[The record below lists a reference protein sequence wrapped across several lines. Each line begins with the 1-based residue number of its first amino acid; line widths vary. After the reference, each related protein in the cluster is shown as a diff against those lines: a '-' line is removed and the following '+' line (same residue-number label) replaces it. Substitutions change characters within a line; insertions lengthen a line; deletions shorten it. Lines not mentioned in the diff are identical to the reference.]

1 MKLEP
6 EDLQLASR
14 DLDSSQPWL
23 DSSRPVPLIHLLRAA
38 EATGRDV
45 GDVAARLAAC
55 GYRVDVDPDAILIDH
70 LEPDDLTITS
80 EDLDGSDP
88 WLDPMEAV
96 PTIRIL
102 RAAQRT
108 RRSVHDIAA
117 RLTFLGYAVSLHGG
131 GPSLDQVEP
140 DDLLITSRDLDGSQ
154 PWLRPRRAGAAAAPV
169 AGGAAGTRPVHEIA
183 ARLETL
189 GYNVDVDLSS
199 IQVDSVKP
207 NDLLLASTDLD
218 GSRPWL
224 DASQPVPLNHLL
236 AAAQKIRKPIEE
248 VSSRLRALGYS
259 VPDVDSRLP
268 RLRPGGV

>member
-1 MKLEP
+1 M
-6 EDLQLASR
+6 
-14 DLDSSQPWL
+14 
-23 DSSRPVPLIHLLRAA
+23 PLPHLLQ
-38 EATGRDV
+38 
-45 GDVAARLAAC
+45 AAR
-55 GYRVDVDPDAILIDH
+55 RV
-70 LEPDDLTITS
+70 
-80 EDLDGSDP
+80 
-88 WLDPMEAV
+88 
-96 PTIRIL
+96 R
-102 RAAQRT
+102 
-108 RRSVHDIAA
+108 
-117 RLTFLGYAVSLHGG
+117 
-131 GPSLDQVEP
+131 
-140 DDLLITSRDLDGSQ
+140 
-154 PWLRPRRAGAAAAPV
+154 
-169 AGGAAGTRPVHEIA
+169 RPVHEIA

-224 DASQPVPLNHLL
+224 DAGQPVPLNHLL

>member
-1 MKLEP
+1 
-6 EDLQLASR
+6 
-14 DLDSSQPWL
+14 
-23 DSSRPVPLIHLLRAA
+23 VPLIHLLRAA
-38 EATGRDV
+38 ESTGREVRDI
-45 GDVAARLAAC
+45 ATRLSAC

-88 WLDPMEAV
+88 WLDPMKPI

-117 RLTFLGYAVSLHGG
+117 RLTFLGYAVSLQGA

-154 PWLRPRRAGAAAAPV
+154 PWLDLDEQVPLPHLLQAARRV
-169 AGGAAGTRPVHEIA
+169 RRPVHEIA

-189 GYNVDVDLSS
+189 GYTVDVDLSS
-199 IQVDSVKP
+199 IAVDSVKP

-236 AAAQKIRKPIEE
+236 SAAQKIRKPIEE